1 MSILEL
7 VRSVQFISA
16 KGKRFAIIDAEEWEM
31 LIDWLENLEDAQ
43 ILQEAASVLSLAE
56 GDRTGA
62 GWLEWASVVG
72 EI

>member
-43 ILQEAASVLSLAE
+43 ILQEAASELSLAE

>member
-43 ILQEAASVLSLAE
+43 ILQEAATELSLAE

-62 GWLEWASVVG
+62 GWLEWASVVR

>member
-43 ILQEAASVLSLAE
+43 ILQEAATELSLAE